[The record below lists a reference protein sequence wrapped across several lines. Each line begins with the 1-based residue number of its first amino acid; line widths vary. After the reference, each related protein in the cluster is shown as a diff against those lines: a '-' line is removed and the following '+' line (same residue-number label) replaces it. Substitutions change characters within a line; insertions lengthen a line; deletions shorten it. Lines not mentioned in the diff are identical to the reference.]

1 MSFVPMQ
8 WFLHLGPEQAP
19 FPVPLTF
26 CSQNSILGL
35 KMLRIHIYWTEHL
48 LWDPSRETWVHAQRV
63 WPCVM
68 VNWQIRSLAMRRFP
82 WLAGCVHSMSYL
94 FGVLF
99 QTQRTMTIKSLLRA
113 LMSMPAHYR
122 CLCISHLIGWTAFL
136 SNMLFFTDFM
146 GQVTDTSVHKLII
159 SHVSLSISTCAVS
172 SGLPSG
178 MNVMGV

>member
-1 MSFVPMQ
+1 
-8 WFLHLGPEQAP
+8 
-19 FPVPLTF
+19 
-26 CSQNSILGL
+26 
-35 KMLRIHIYWTEHL
+35 
-48 LWDPSRETWVHAQRV
+48 
-63 WPCVM
+63 
-68 VNWQIRSLAMRRFP
+68 
-82 WLAGCVHSMSYL
+82 MSYL

-122 CLCISHLIGWTAFL
+122 YLCISHLIGWTAFL

-159 SHVSLSISTCAVS
+159 SHVSLSISTCGVS

-178 MNVMGV
+178 MDVMGV